1 MKFPDVKKRT
11 IIIDTILL
19 IFFLIVALVSFYI
32 AYSFNLIPV
41 RWVSIA
47 AVIVALLFLILL
59 ILSLKKIPTWA
70 LVIKRIFIVLLVA
83 AIATGGYFLNKS
95 RTTIQKMSKT
105 EQVNDD
111 GTTTITT
118 NLYLITLKEGNF
130 NSVADLENQIIG
142 FQNGSDTENLE
153 FAKTSVDQSINS
165 YTPREELDYTTLY
178 DEMLLGNISAMVISE
193 NFYNMSK
200 ANITDFEDTIQTLE
214 TYAKSENIETK
225 EQKDITKETFTV
237 YLSGIDSTGSP
248 DQQVRTDTNL
258 ILIVNPVANHIDM
271 VSLPRDALMPNTA
284 LNNANDKLTHTGIY
298 GIQTSVDTISQFFNI
313 PIDYYARIS
322 FNSLIEIVDT
332 IGGID
337 VDVEIDFCEQDENRS
352 FAEDDL
358 ICLSKGEQHLNGKQ
372 ALAYA
377 RHRKTEGYNNA
388 GRERAQQRIIR
399 AIINKLLSPSSL
411 GYVNALLDIAPNYI
425 ITDMPVNQ
433 IANFVSSELD
443 NLQPWTISSITSDT
457 GVYDLQQVA
466 SLNPLEGPY
475 DVYLYNQDE
484 VRSVMNAY
492 DGATSQLQMDTFHF
506 NLENLYEDT
515 PEINDDPNIVWDT
528 MATNPH

>member
-1 MKFPDVKKRT
+1 
-11 IIIDTILL
+11 
-19 IFFLIVALVSFYI
+19 
-32 AYSFNLIPV
+32 
-41 RWVSIA
+41 
-47 AVIVALLFLILL
+47 
-59 ILSLKKIPTWA
+59 
-70 LVIKRIFIVLLVA
+70 
-83 AIATGGYFLNKS
+83 
-95 RTTIQKMSKT
+95 
-105 EQVNDD
+105 
-111 GTTTITT
+111 
-118 NLYLITLKEGNF
+118 
-130 NSVADLENQIIG
+130 
-142 FQNGSDTENLE
+142 
-153 FAKTSVDQSINS
+153 
-165 YTPREELDYTTLY
+165 
-178 DEMLLGNISAMVISE
+178 
-193 NFYNMSK
+193 
-200 ANITDFEDTIQTLE
+200 
-214 TYAKSENIETK
+214 
-225 EQKDITKETFTV
+225 
-237 YLSGIDSTGSP
+237 
-248 DQQVRTDTNL
+248 
-258 ILIVNPVANHIDM
+258 M

-425 ITDMPVNQ
+425 ITDMPANQ

-515 PEINDDPNIVWDT
+515 PEINDDPNIIWDT